1 MGKAIDLTGQR
12 FGKLVVS
19 TRANNKGGMAMWN
32 CNCDCGGTI
41 IVSGK
46 DLRNGKKTACT
57 CGNKNFERGEFK
69 NNRKGIKFGRL
80 LVEDDYYNDKVPSHH
95 HWCHCLCDCGK
106 KVDVVSTNLIRG
118 TTKSCGCLMR

>member
-1 MGKAIDLTGQR
+1 MGKAIDLTGKR

-69 NNRKGIKFGRL
+69 NNLKGMKF
-80 LVEDDYYNDKVPSHH
+80 
-95 HWCHCLCDCGK
+95 
-106 KVDVVSTNLIRG
+106 
-118 TTKSCGCLMR
+118 